1 MLGRSFNDF
10 LRKGED
16 LKKKKGCN
24 ERFTLNCLRSCHK
37 VSLIPVFVSLTNCL
51 KCNNTLSKDKKT
63 FFIVEVCNAMGIVLT
78 Y

>member
-37 VSLIPVFVSLTNCL
+37 VSLTNCL

-63 FFIVEVCNAMGIVLT
+63 FFIVEVCNAMGIMLT